1 MKAVVV
7 RGADGREMHRTYK
20 LRTPHQETHIVY
32 VSLLLNPHTSLCC
45 PARNASTQLR
55 SPRRGQCNWTP
66 PASLRRCTNRGP
78 AFTRSADEPS
88 DGKQALLDRSV
99 VLFVRTEGTKTHD
112 DAEFETNMANPQVVK
127 KVRAFRILT
136 CLTGLLKLLIFRQ
149 PFMRPDMSMAQK
161 MWDYWDERLDRKF
174 GLPRPSP
181 RKNVKRMS
189 NLTTMCCLNAVAHV
203 FMYKQ
208 V

>member
-32 VSLLLNPHTSLCC
+32 ASLLCTHFRTLVPTL
-45 PARNASTQLR
+45 
-55 SPRRGQCNWTP
+55 TP

-99 VLFVRTEGTKTHD
+99 VLFVRTEGAKTHD